1 MGTHLNT
8 TWHHIRRSPYQAFAA
23 VFIMM
28 QTFFVISL
36 FTFVIVGSARII
48 AHLESLPQVSAFF
61 TSEAKQE
68 EIDVF
73 KKQLYDTGK
82 VSRIEFISKKEA
94 LKIYNSRFKDDP
106 LLLEFVTEETLPA
119 SFNIYTHK
127 VEDLAEVAR
136 NLKSSTIVD
145 EVSFSEDVVKNL
157 TTWTNAIRKIGI
169 ALIAVLALDS
179 IFLMVIIIGIKIS
192 QKKDEIEIMQLIG
205 ATNWYVR
212 WPFVLEGIFYGI
224 AGAIIG
230 WILASGALLYAS
242 PYMASFL
249 RGIPVLPVSWL
260 FLVGLLG
267 FEFVLAILLGFIS
280 SLLAVYRYLK

>member
-1 MGTHLNT
+1 MRIHLNT
-8 TWHHIRRSPYQAFAA
+8 AWHHIRRSPYQAFAA

-28 QTFFVISL
+28 QTFFVITL
-36 FTFVIVGSARII
+36 FTFLIVGSARVIS
-48 AHLESLPQVSAFF
+48 HLESLPQISAFF
-61 TSEAKQE
+61 KNEAKQE
-68 EIDVF
+68 EIDAF
-73 KKQLYDTGK
+73 KKQLLDTGK

-106 LLLEFVTEETLPA
+106 LLLEFVTEETLPS

-136 NLKSSTIVD
+136 NLKSSFIVD
-145 EVSFSEDVVKNL
+145 DVSFSEDVVKNL
-157 TTWTNAIRKIGI
+157 TTWTNAVRKIGI

-179 IFLMVIIIGIKIS
+179 IFLMVIIIGIKVS

-212 WPFVLEGIFYGI
+212 WPFLLEGIFYGI
-224 AGAIIG
+224 IGAIIG
-230 WILASGALLYAS
+230 WFLASAALVYAS
-242 PYMASFL
+242 PFLASFL
-249 RGIPVLPVSWL
+249 RGIPILPVSWI
-260 FLVGLLG
+260 FLAELLVL
-267 FEFVLAILLGFIS
+267 EIVLAFMLGFIS